1 MVIVCEGKNDKNK
14 LQSIFKDAFIITTNG
29 SEISK
34 ETLNTIK
41 ELSYNNE
48 IILCLDP
55 DGPGER
61 IRTKI
66 MNFVP
71 LCHNVYAKKE
81 NAISKNKRKV
91 GIEHMSVKDILKIFE
106 NYRPTTNKG
115 NISYIDIYKL
125 GLADSRILRNKL
137 CEKINISY
145 CNAKQLLKRLNALGF
160 TIDKVKEYLWLLI
173 ELNKF

>member
-1 MVIVCEGKNDKNK
+1 
-14 LQSIFKDAFIITTNG
+14 
-29 SEISK
+29 
-34 ETLNTIK
+34 
-41 ELSYNNE
+41 
-48 IILCLDP
+48 
-55 DGPGER
+55 
-61 IRTKI
+61 
-66 MNFVP
+66 
-71 LCHNVYAKKE
+71 
-81 NAISKNKRKV
+81 
-91 GIEHMSVKDILKIFE
+91 MSVKDILKIFE
-106 NYRPTTNKG
+106 NYRPTTNQG